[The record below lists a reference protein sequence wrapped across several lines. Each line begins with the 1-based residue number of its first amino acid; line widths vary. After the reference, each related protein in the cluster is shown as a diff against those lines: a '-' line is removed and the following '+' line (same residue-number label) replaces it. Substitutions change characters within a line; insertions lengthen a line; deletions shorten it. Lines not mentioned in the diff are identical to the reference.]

1 MTGLTSTATGL
12 LQQVANDLPAFWN
25 LLIVFVTLTGVAMC
39 GFALYRAVQDQK
51 RGESMMGSAAVFV
64 LGVGLVNFVWF
75 VDSATQTIG
84 WSTGSLSTFSYTAGS
99 GTSGTPGSSVP
110 SFAFVILKFFGWL
123 AAFRAFLLWSESA
136 RSGSPPGTVWR
147 GTTHFVAGIFLINIQ
162 QFLGTM
168 GSYMGTTGAGG

>member
-1 MTGLTSTATGL
+1 MSGLTSTAVSFI
-12 LQQVANDLPAFWN
+12 QQMANDLPAFWN
-25 LLIVFVTLTGVAMC
+25 LLIVFSGLAGFVIC
-39 GFALYRAVQDQK
+39 GYAVYRVVENQK
-51 RGESMMGSAAVFV
+51 RGESLMGAAGMFAA
-64 LGVGLVNFVWF
+64 GVGLVNFVYF
-75 VDSATQTIG
+75 VNSATQTIG
-84 WSTGSLSTFSYTAGS
+84 FSTGSLSTFSYTAGS
-99 GTSGTPGSSVP
+99 GTSGAPGSSVP